1 MRSTI
6 TFKLLLAL
14 IAVFTC
20 VLAVSTGYQYYQ
32 QKTLINDV
40 LSEQLHDKASNY
52 FDSLN
57 MMMLTGTMSQK
68 ETLRQK
74 ALAQEGIEQVRVLRA
89 DTVSKFYGPGDAN
102 QKPVDDIDQRALSG
116 ELVIEPISA
125 DWGKGLVVALPMKSS
140 ENYRGTNCVSC
151 HIAPEG
157 EVLGAIRLE
166 YNMNHVNSLINKQAM
181 FAMGI
186 MSVIAFVGFLI
197 TMGLIR
203 KIIVRPIQKTSRFM
217 SNVSASKDLSKR
229 LEHSQ
234 KDEVGQLSDSINSFM
249 DTVCESLEQVR
260 ETSHS
265 LAGSANRLTDV
276 AQSTDEAADNQQVE
290 TNEVQTNI
298 TGMLDQQGVVEQ
310 ATIDATTLVNHTV
323 DVATSSAG
331 QAHHVS
337 EDIKSLV
344 TDIDKVREKITTL
357 NQQTEEVSSI
367 LGVIKGIAEQTNL
380 LALNAAIEAARAG
393 DQGRGFAVVADEVRN
408 LASRTAEATSNI
420 ETIISQFQQGSE
432 ESLSSVDSVCEFAH
446 QRSVDVEALSATMRN
461 VVDEMHQVLK
471 HAENIQQQTQTTSGV
486 SKHIQAKVDTI
497 TLHANETSQSASHTR
512 EISVDLEHLSERL
525 ESLLNQFTLSEEQ
538 IGKFSPPK

>member
-344 TDIDKVREKITTL
+344 TDIDKVREKITIL

-408 LASRTAEATSNI
+408 LASLTAEATSNI

-538 IGKFSPPK
+538 RRNK

>member
-102 QKPVDDIDQRALSG
+102 QKPVDDIDHRALSG
-116 ELVIEPISA
+116 ELVIEPINA

-203 KIIVRPIQKTSRFM
+203 KIIVRPIQRSSRFM

-344 TDIDKVREKITTL
+344 TDIDKVREKIATL

-538 IGKFSPPK
+538 RRNK

>member
-89 DTVSKFYGPGDAN
+89 DTVSKFYGPGNAN

-203 KIIVRPIQKTSRFM
+203 KIIVRPIQRTSRFM

-310 ATIDATTLVNHTV
+310 ATIDATALVNHTV

-337 EDIKSLV
+337 EDIKNLV
-344 TDIDKVREKITTL
+344 TDIDQVREKITTL

-461 VVDEMHQVLK
+461 VVDEMHQVLT

-538 IGKFSPPK
+538 RRNK

>member
-298 TGMLDQQGVVEQ
+298 TGMLDQQGGVEQ

-538 IGKFSPPK
+538 RRNK

>member
-203 KIIVRPIQKTSRFM
+203 KIIVRPIQRTSRFM

-344 TDIDKVREKITTL
+344 TDIDKVREKITML

-538 IGKFSPPK
+538 RRNK

>member
-89 DTVSKFYGPGDAN
+89 DTVSKFYGPVDAN

-157 EVLGAIRLE
+157 EVLGTIRLE

-298 TGMLDQQGVVEQ
+298 TGMLDQQSVVEQ

-380 LALNAAIEAARAG
+380 LALNATIEAARAG

-538 IGKFSPPK
+538 RKNK

>member
-89 DTVSKFYGPGDAN
+89 DAVSKFYGQGQTN
-102 QKPVDDIDQRALSG
+102 QQPLDDIDQRALSG

-125 DWGKGLVVALPMKSS
+125 EWGKGLVVALPMKSS
-140 ENYRGTNCVSC
+140 EDYRGTNCVSC

-166 YNMNHVNSLINKQAM
+166 YNMSHVNTLINKQAV

-203 KIIVRPIQKTSRFM
+203 KIIVRPIQNTSRFM

-229 LEHSQ
+229 LSGTQ
-234 KDEVGQLSDSINSFM
+234 NDEVGQLSDSINSFM
-249 DTVCESLEQVR
+249 DTVSESLERVR
-260 ETSHS
+260 DTSHS
-265 LAGSANRLTDV
+265 LADSAGRLTDV

-298 TGMLDQQGVVEQ
+298 TDMLEQQSVVEQ
-310 ATIDATTLVNHTV
+310 ATVDATTLVNHTV
-323 DVATSSAG
+323 DVATTSAG

-337 EDIKSLV
+337 EDIKHLV
-344 TDIDKVREKITTL
+344 TDIDKVRENIATL
-357 NQQTEEVSSI
+357 NQQTDEVSSI

-432 ESLSSVDSVCEFAH
+432 ESLTSVDTVCEFAH
-446 QRSVDVEALSATMRN
+446 QRSIDVEALSQTMHN

-471 HAENIQQQTQTTSGV
+471 HAENIQHQTLTTSGV
-486 SKHIQAKVDTI
+486 SKHIQSKVDTI

-525 ESLLNQFTLSEEQ
+525 ESLLNQFTLSERAQEN
-538 IGKFSPPK
+538 K

>member
-116 ELVIEPISA
+116 ELVIEQISA

-538 IGKFSPPK
+538 RRNK

>member
-14 IAVFTC
+14 IVVFTC
-20 VLAVSTGYQYYQ
+20 VLAASTGYQYFQ

-89 DTVSKFYGPGDAN
+89 DAVSKFYGAGDAN
-102 QKPVDDIDQRALSG
+102 QKPIDDIDQRALNG
-116 ELVIEPISA
+116 ELVIEPFSA

-166 YNMNHVNSLINKQAM
+166 YNMSHVNSLINKQAM

-203 KIIVRPIQKTSRFM
+203 RIIVRPIQMTSRFM
-217 SNVSASKDLSKR
+217 SNVSASKDLSIR
-229 LEHSQ
+229 LEHKQ

-249 DTVCESLEQVR
+249 NTVSQSLDKVQ

-265 LAGSANRLTDV
+265 LAGSAGRLTDV
-276 AQSTDEAADNQQVE
+276 AQTTDEAADNQQVE

-298 TGMLDQQGVVEQ
+298 TDMLQQQSVVEQ
-310 ATIDATTLVNHTV
+310 ATVDATTLVNHTV
-323 DVATSSAG
+323 DVATASAG

-337 EDIKSLV
+337 EDIKNLV

-357 NQQTEEVSSI
+357 NQQTAEVSSI

-408 LASRTAEATSNI
+408 LASRTAQATSNI
-420 ETIISQFQQGSE
+420 ESIIVQFQQGSE
-432 ESLSSVDSVCEFAH
+432 ESLTSVDNVCQFAH
-446 QRSVDVEALSATMRN
+446 QRSVDVEALSETMRD
-461 VVDEMHQVLK
+461 VVDEMHQVLR
-471 HAENIQQQTQTTSGV
+471 HAENIQHQTQTTSEV
-486 SKHIQAKVDTI
+486 SKHIQLKVDTI
-497 TLHANETSQSASHTR
+497 TRHANETSQSASHTR
-512 EISVDLEHLSERL
+512 DISVDLEQLSERL
-525 ESLLNQFTLSEEQ
+525 ELLLNQFTLSEEQ
-538 IGKFSPPK
+538 RASK

>member
-102 QKPVDDIDQRALSG
+102 QKPIDDIDQRALSG

-265 LAGSANRLTDV
+265 LSGSANRLTDV

-538 IGKFSPPK
+538 RKNK

>member
-14 IAVFTC
+14 IVVFTC
-20 VLAVSTGYQYYQ
+20 VLVASTGYQYFQ

-89 DTVSKFYGPGDAN
+89 DAVSKFYGAGDAN
-102 QKPVDDIDQRALSG
+102 QKPIDDIDQRALNG
-116 ELVIEPISA
+116 ELVIEPFSA

-166 YNMNHVNSLINKQAM
+166 YNMSHVNSLINKQAM

-203 KIIVRPIQKTSRFM
+203 RIIVRPIQMTSRFM
-217 SNVSASKDLSKR
+217 SNVSASKDLSIR
-229 LEHSQ
+229 LEHKQ

-249 DTVCESLEQVR
+249 DTVSQSLDKVQ

-265 LAGSANRLTDV
+265 LAGSAGRLTDV

-298 TGMLDQQGVVEQ
+298 TDMLQQQSVVEQ
-310 ATIDATTLVNHTV
+310 ATVDATTLVNHTV
-323 DVATSSAG
+323 DVATASAG

-337 EDIKSLV
+337 EDIKNLV

-357 NQQTEEVSSI
+357 NQQTAEVSSI

-408 LASRTAEATSNI
+408 LASRTAQATSNI
-420 ETIISQFQQGSE
+420 ESIIVQFQQGSE
-432 ESLSSVDSVCEFAH
+432 ESLTSVDNVCQFAH
-446 QRSVDVEALSATMRN
+446 QRSVDVEALSETMRD
-461 VVDEMHQVLK
+461 VVDEMHQVLR
-471 HAENIQQQTQTTSGV
+471 HAENIQHQTQTTSEV
-486 SKHIQAKVDTI
+486 SKHIQLKVDTI
-497 TLHANETSQSASHTR
+497 TRHANETSQSASHTR
-512 EISVDLEHLSERL
+512 DISVDLEQLSERL
-525 ESLLNQFTLSEEQ
+525 ELLLNQFTLSEEQ
-538 IGKFSPPK
+538 RASK

>member
-310 ATIDATTLVNHTV
+310 ATIDATMLVNHTV

-471 HAENIQQQTQTTSGV
+471 HAENIQHQTQTTSGV

-538 IGKFSPPK
+538 RRNK

>member
-234 KDEVGQLSDSINSFM
+234 KDEVGQL
-249 DTVCESLEQVR
+249 VR
-260 ETSHS
+260 FY
-265 LAGSANRLTDV
+265 
-276 AQSTDEAADNQQVE
+276 Q
-290 TNEVQTNI
+290 
-298 TGMLDQQGVVEQ
+298 
-310 ATIDATTLVNHTV
+310 
-323 DVATSSAG
+323 
-331 QAHHVS
+331 
-337 EDIKSLV
+337 
-344 TDIDKVREKITTL
+344 
-357 NQQTEEVSSI
+357 
-367 LGVIKGIAEQTNL
+367 L
-380 LALNAAIEAARAG
+380 LYGYGL
-393 DQGRGFAVVADEVRN
+393 
-408 LASRTAEATSNI
+408 
-420 ETIISQFQQGSE
+420 
-432 ESLSSVDSVCEFAH
+432 
-446 QRSVDVEALSATMRN
+446 
-461 VVDEMHQVLK
+461 
-471 HAENIQQQTQTTSGV
+471 
-486 SKHIQAKVDTI
+486 
-497 TLHANETSQSASHTR
+497 
-512 EISVDLEHLSERL
+512 
-525 ESLLNQFTLSEEQ
+525 
-538 IGKFSPPK
+538 

>member
-89 DTVSKFYGPGDAN
+89 DAVSKFYGQGQTN
-102 QKPVDDIDQRALSG
+102 QQPLDDIDERALSG

-125 DWGKGLVVALPMKSS
+125 EWGKGLVVALPMKSS
-140 ENYRGTNCVSC
+140 EDYRGTNCVSC

-166 YNMNHVNSLINKQAM
+166 YNMSHVNALINKQAV

-203 KIIVRPIQKTSRFM
+203 KIIVRPIQNTSRFM

-229 LEHSQ
+229 LSGTQ
-234 KDEVGQLSDSINSFM
+234 NDEVGQLSDSINSFM
-249 DTVCESLEQVR
+249 DTVSESLERVR
-260 ETSHS
+260 DTSHS
-265 LAGSANRLTDV
+265 LADSAGRLTDV

-298 TGMLDQQGVVEQ
+298 TDMLEQQSVVEQ
-310 ATIDATTLVNHTV
+310 ATVDATTLVNHTV
-323 DVATSSAG
+323 DVATTSAG

-337 EDIKSLV
+337 EDIKHLV
-344 TDIDKVREKITTL
+344 TDIDKVRENIATL
-357 NQQTEEVSSI
+357 NQQTDEVSSI

-432 ESLSSVDSVCEFAH
+432 ESLTSVDTVCEFAH
-446 QRSVDVEALSATMRN
+446 QRSVDVEALSQTMHN

-471 HAENIQQQTQTTSGV
+471 HAENIQHQTLTTSGV
-486 SKHIQAKVDTI
+486 SKHIQSKVDTI

-512 EISVDLEHLSERL
+512 EISVVLEHLSERL
-525 ESLLNQFTLSEEQ
+525 ESLLNQFTLSERAQEN
-538 IGKFSPPK
+538 K

>member
-89 DTVSKFYGPGDAN
+89 DTVSKFYGYGDAN
-102 QKPVDDIDQRALSG
+102 QKPIDDIDQRALSG

-203 KIIVRPIQKTSRFM
+203 KIIVRPIQRTSRFM

-229 LEHSQ
+229 LEHNQ

-538 IGKFSPPK
+538 RRNK

>member
-89 DTVSKFYGPGDAN
+89 DTVSKFYGPADAN

-203 KIIVRPIQKTSRFM
+203 KIIVRPIQRTSRFM

-337 EDIKSLV
+337 EDIKNLV
-344 TDIDKVREKITTL
+344 TDIDQVREKITTL

-512 EISVDLEHLSERL
+512 DISVDLEHLSERL

-538 IGKFSPPK
+538 RRNK

>member
-89 DTVSKFYGPGDAN
+89 DAVSKFYGQGQTHQQPL
-102 QKPVDDIDQRALSG
+102 DDIDERALSG

-125 DWGKGLVVALPMKSS
+125 EWGKGLVVALPMKSS
-140 ENYRGTNCVSC
+140 EDYRGTNCVSC

-166 YNMNHVNSLINKQAM
+166 YNMSHVNTLINKQAV

-203 KIIVRPIQKTSRFM
+203 KIIVRPIQNTSRFM

-229 LEHSQ
+229 LSGTQ
-234 KDEVGQLSDSINSFM
+234 NDEVGQLSDSINSFM
-249 DTVCESLEQVR
+249 DAVSESLERVR
-260 ETSHS
+260 DTSHS
-265 LAGSANRLTDV
+265 LADSAGRLTDV

-298 TGMLDQQGVVEQ
+298 TDMLEQQSVVEQ
-310 ATIDATTLVNHTV
+310 ATVDATTLVNHTV
-323 DVATSSAG
+323 DVATTSAG

-337 EDIKSLV
+337 EDIKHLV
-344 TDIDKVREKITTL
+344 TDIDKVRENIATL
-357 NQQTEEVSSI
+357 NQQTDEVSSI

-432 ESLSSVDSVCEFAH
+432 ESLTSVDTVCEFAH
-446 QRSVDVEALSATMRN
+446 QRSIDVEALSQTMHN

-471 HAENIQQQTQTTSGV
+471 HAENIQHQTLTTSGV
-486 SKHIQAKVDTI
+486 SKHIQSKVDTI

-525 ESLLNQFTLSEEQ
+525 ESLLNQFTLSERAQEN
-538 IGKFSPPK
+538 K

>member
-1 MRSTI
+1 
-6 TFKLLLAL
+6 
-14 IAVFTC
+14 
-20 VLAVSTGYQYYQ
+20 
-32 QKTLINDV
+32 
-40 LSEQLHDKASNY
+40 
-52 FDSLN
+52 
-57 MMMLTGTMSQK
+57 
-68 ETLRQK
+68 
-74 ALAQEGIEQVRVLRA
+74 
-89 DTVSKFYGPGDAN
+89 
-102 QKPVDDIDQRALSG
+102 
-116 ELVIEPISA
+116 
-125 DWGKGLVVALPMKSS
+125 
-140 ENYRGTNCVSC
+140 
-151 HIAPEG
+151 
-157 EVLGAIRLE
+157 
-166 YNMNHVNSLINKQAM
+166 
-181 FAMGI
+181 
-186 MSVIAFVGFLI
+186 
-197 TMGLIR
+197 
-203 KIIVRPIQKTSRFM
+203 M

-538 IGKFSPPK
+538 RRNK

>member
-14 IAVFTC
+14 IVVFTC
-20 VLAVSTGYQYYQ
+20 VLAASTGYQYFQ

-89 DTVSKFYGPGDAN
+89 DAVSKFYGAGDAN
-102 QKPVDDIDQRALSG
+102 QKPIDDIDQRALNG
-116 ELVIEPISA
+116 ELVIEPFSA

-166 YNMNHVNSLINKQAM
+166 YNMSHVNSLINKQAM

-203 KIIVRPIQKTSRFM
+203 RIIVRPIQMTSRFM
-217 SNVSASKDLSKR
+217 SNVSASKDLSIR
-229 LEHSQ
+229 LEHKQ

-249 DTVCESLEQVR
+249 DTVSQSLDKVQ

-265 LAGSANRLTDV
+265 LAGSAGRLTDV

-298 TGMLDQQGVVEQ
+298 TDMLQQQSVVEQ
-310 ATIDATTLVNHTV
+310 ATVDATTLVNHTV
-323 DVATSSAG
+323 DVATASAG

-337 EDIKSLV
+337 EDIKNLV

-357 NQQTEEVSSI
+357 NQQTAEVSSI

-408 LASRTAEATSNI
+408 LASRTAQATSNI
-420 ETIISQFQQGSE
+420 ESIIVQFQQGSE
-432 ESLSSVDSVCEFAH
+432 ESLTSVDNVCQFAH
-446 QRSVDVEALSATMRN
+446 QRSVDVEALSETMRD
-461 VVDEMHQVLK
+461 VVDEMHQVLR
-471 HAENIQQQTQTTSGV
+471 HAENIQHQTQTTSEV
-486 SKHIQAKVDTI
+486 SKHIQLKVDTI
-497 TLHANETSQSASHTR
+497 TRHANETSQSASHTR
-512 EISVDLEHLSERL
+512 DISVDLEQLSERL
-525 ESLLNQFTLSEEQ
+525 ELLLNQFTLSEEQ
-538 IGKFSPPK
+538 RASK

>member
-14 IAVFTC
+14 IVVFTC
-20 VLAVSTGYQYYQ
+20 VLAASTGYQYFQ

-89 DTVSKFYGPGDAN
+89 DAVSKFYGAGDAN
-102 QKPVDDIDQRALSG
+102 QKPIDDIDQRALNG
-116 ELVIEPISA
+116 ELVIEPFSA

-157 EVLGAIRLE
+157 EVLGTIRLE
-166 YNMNHVNSLINKQAM
+166 YNMSHVNSLINKQAM

-203 KIIVRPIQKTSRFM
+203 RIIVRPIQMTSRFM
-217 SNVSASKDLSKR
+217 SNVSASKDLSIR
-229 LEHSQ
+229 LEHKQ

-249 DTVCESLEQVR
+249 DTVSQSLDKVQ

-265 LAGSANRLTDV
+265 LAGSAGRLTDV

-298 TGMLDQQGVVEQ
+298 TDMLQQQSVVEQ
-310 ATIDATTLVNHTV
+310 ATVDATTLVNHTV
-323 DVATSSAG
+323 DVATASAS

-337 EDIKSLV
+337 EDIKNLV

-357 NQQTEEVSSI
+357 NQQTAEVSSI

-408 LASRTAEATSNI
+408 LASRTAQATSNI
-420 ETIISQFQQGSE
+420 ESIIVQFQQGSE
-432 ESLSSVDSVCEFAH
+432 ESLTSVDNVCQFAH
-446 QRSVDVEALSATMRN
+446 QRSVDVEALSETMRD
-461 VVDEMHQVLK
+461 VVDEMHQVLR
-471 HAENIQQQTQTTSGV
+471 HAENIQHQTQTTSEV
-486 SKHIQAKVDTI
+486 SKHIQLKVDTI
-497 TLHANETSQSASHTR
+497 TRHANETSQSASHTR
-512 EISVDLEHLSERL
+512 DISVDLEQLSERL
-525 ESLLNQFTLSEEQ
+525 ELLLNQFTLSEEQ
-538 IGKFSPPK
+538 RASK